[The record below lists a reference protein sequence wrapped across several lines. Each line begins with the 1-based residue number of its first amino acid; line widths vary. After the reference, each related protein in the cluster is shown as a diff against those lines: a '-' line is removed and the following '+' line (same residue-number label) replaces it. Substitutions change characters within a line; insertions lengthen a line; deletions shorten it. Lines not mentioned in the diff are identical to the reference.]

1 MNTSEIESVPEP
13 KAWSFTSEKFKKIEK
28 NNDDDE
34 DEDEDTHSQL
44 FSKSKILGHKKYKKL
59 EVEELFPN

>member
-1 MNTSEIESVPEP
+1 
-13 KAWSFTSEKFKKIEK
+13 
-28 NNDDDE
+28 
-34 DEDEDTHSQL
+34 L